1 MVLTALTKTCKWI
14 YYLLVALLIFIALL
28 LACVRLAV
36 SYSKDYSEE
45 LAALVSS
52 YVGSPVEIGEVDLV
66 WNRFDA
72 SASLK
77 DVQVR
82 SGDDAATMLEL
93 SQIDL
98 LLDVREILL
107 KRKLSV
113 RSVQLSNLSLVASY
127 EGEGEIGIMG
137 QNPKLGSKSKVDE
150 VEASNRD
157 YSVLNWLF
165 NAERISILDSDIKL
179 IDAPRNREFEI
190 DHVNIRAFNDN
201 DLHQI
206 RITSALPGEIGE
218 SSVASLDFTGA
229 ADDIKA
235 WKGKFY
241 VNTQGINIDQLS
253 EFWSKPSDNYS
264 GITDLQVWGEWSDA
278 RVDHVRA
285 IANGQQ
291 LSFDQ
296 LQSADA
302 TSEASI
308 NADRVEVDVNWSR
321 TESGWQ
327 MNFGRLFASLEDE
340 IVLDGLDMHMER
352 NGDGVETF
360 GISGPDISLESLQ
373 PVYAFV
379 DALRAENNGYP
390 LQNLRGGEIKNWL
403 LGGVWQSGEFEV
415 TALKAD
421 VENLAVD
428 AFENNPGISDLSVTA
443 LYRDGTGY
451 LSLDNQDINL
461 SLPALF
467 DKPLPVINTDGVVKV
482 LMNKAETNT
491 GTSGVLWKVV
501 GEDLRVATSDL
512 NTSTTFS
519 LLASTGGQRLFD
531 LHTNILS
538 ANLANSR
545 DYLPVRVMSPTLYNW
560 LQTSIETGD
569 IVRGRVE
576 LKGDIG
582 NYDPAQGVGHF
593 YAEADIVDAQLKFL
607 SDWPSADD
615 MDGNISFTANT
626 MRGQVYKG
634 QLRQAKFSDAR
645 VFIRELKQPVLE
657 LQTDAIGPVAD
668 MLDFAQTG
676 PLAPQIGSLF
686 GDASGDGIS
695 RLGLD
700 VKIPLNDEVNA
711 ELTVDGEVRLDNAE
725 LAAKAFGIDIESATG
740 NVRFSRDGVLA
751 DDLQVRYQG
760 LPLAVKATRIEDPEG
775 SNDIVNRLSVSGP
788 VALSSVMNSYGIP
801 LVEQFEGTSNWDVD
815 LDVKRRPGKSPQVKF
830 TASSDLSGTQIKLPA
845 PLYKAANTLKEVS
858 VSRDFSDGAKDWW
871 VEMPGLIKARV
882 RATEDKKLESMAV
895 AIGRSNNT
903 VLPVRGIALHGDA
916 QRVDAMGWVK
926 LGLEFQAQ
934 SEADD
939 TLPLFAN
946 VSARQ
951 MLFGP
956 HRYPGSDELGDMI
969 YIAYRDGPQQ
979 VHRIENPLVSGEL
992 RVRGGPDKPL
1002 VAELERLNK
1011 RLLTAIGDAE
1021 AVSDVTSPS
1030 YDPRDLRPL
1039 DISVKELEWDNW
1051 RFSQSSLRTQ
1061 PSERGLRV
1069 TALTI
1074 RQDSFRVSGSG
1085 FWDYYKA
1092 KNGSAESHVTKLDL
1106 NASFENFGRAIANT
1120 GGGNSFAEGAGEAAL
1135 SLTWPKPGYAPDLSE
1150 MTGQLLFNLRE
1161 GRILTVDPGAGRIL
1175 GLFALQALPRRLAF
1189 DFRDITDKG
1198 FEYARISGNMSIAD
1212 GNARANAIV
1221 ATGPV
1226 AEILIRGNTDFVAQT
1241 YDQVID
1247 VLPRVSGALPLL
1259 GVISGGP
1266 AAGLTALLAESVLR
1280 GIGVNLDEIGRQR
1293 YTLKGDWD
1301 SPQLKSINQES
1312 RPVATSSRR

>member
-296 LQSADA
+296 QSADA

-321 TESGWQ
+321 TDSGWQ

-352 NGDGVETF
+352 NGDGVEAF

-428 AFENNPGISDLSVTA
+428 AFENNPGISDLSATA

-461 SLPALF
+461 SLPAMF

-582 NYDPAQGVGHF
+582 NYDPAKGVGHF

-657 LQTDAIGPVAD
+657 LQTNAIGPLAD

-676 PLAPQIGSLF
+676 PLAPKIGSLF
-686 GDASGDGIS
+686 GDASGNGTS
-695 RLGLD
+695 RLSLD
-700 VKIPLNDEVNA
+700 VKIPLNDKVNA
-711 ELTVDGEVRLDNAE
+711 ELTVDGEVRLDNAQ
-725 LAAKAFGIDIESATG
+725 LAAKAFGIDLESATG
-740 NVRFSRDGVLA
+740 NVLFSRDGVLA

-760 LPLAVKATRIEDPEG
+760 LPLAVKATRIADPEG

-815 LDVKRRPGKSPQVKF
+815 VDVKRRPGKSPQVKF
-830 TASSDLSGTQIKLPA
+830 TATSDLSGTQIKLPA

-858 VSRDFSDGAKDWW
+858 VSRDFSDGAEDWW

-903 VLPVRGIALHGDA
+903 VLPLRGIALHGDA

-926 LGLEFQAQ
+926 LGLEFQAK
-934 SEADD
+934 SESDP
-939 TLPLFAN
+939 LPFFAN

-992 RVRGGPDKPL
+992 RVRGGSEQPL
-1002 VAELERLNK
+1002 VAQLERLDK

-1021 AVSDVTSPS
+1021 AASEVTSPS

-1039 DISVKELEWDNW
+1039 DINVKELEWDNW

-1085 FWDYYKA
+1085 FWDYYEA
-1092 KNGSAESHVTKLDL
+1092 QNGSAESHVTKLDL
-1106 NASFENFGRAIANT
+1106 NASFDNFGRAITNT

-1135 SLTWPKPGYAPDLSE
+1135 SLTWPKPGYAPDLNE

-1280 GIGVNLDEIGRQR
+1280 GIGVNLDEIDRQR